1 MSRAEFWTARL
12 PALLSIFL
20 LIVFIIAIV
29 QIQNF
34 PARAKAFPLVVA
46 WPMLILA
53 ILQLGL
59 DLFKPKKH
67 AGPAPSMS
75 MGMATGSVDLSA
87 NQPARAASPAP
98 VEEIDEAKRLEQLRA
113 ELKELQELEDAEV
126 EPHTRKDVIVALAW
140 FFAFF
145 VVIWLVGM
153 RVGIPLYTIV
163 YLFVVSKEKWW
174 AAILGGIGAYA
185 FIYFIF
191 DQIGHLPFFP
201 GELTKLLGL
210 G

>member
-1 MSRAEFWTARL
+1 LSRTDFWISRL
-12 PALLSIFL
+12 PAILSIFV

-46 WPMLILA
+46 YPMLILA
-53 ILQLGL
+53 IVQLSL

-75 MGMATGSVDLSA
+75 MGMATGSVDVTQNQQRA
-87 NQPARAASPAP
+87 AQQPA
-98 VEEIDEAKRLEQLRA
+98 EIGEADRLAQLAA

-126 EPHTRKDVIVALAW
+126 VPHTRKDVVIALGW

-145 VVIWLVGM
+145 VVIWLIGM
-153 RVGIPLYTIV
+153 RTGIPVFTAV

-174 AAILGGIGAYA
+174 FSILGGIGAYA

-201 GELTKLLGL
+201 GELVKLLGL
-210 G
+210 D